1 MTTLRSE
8 NGWLA
13 PGGAFYPCA
22 LAEHGKTIL
31 ELIASTE
38 DEAIDIGWL
47 RLFNGEWSVLNA
59 NRPVTFVQ
67 FGVLK
72 DWHAA
77 HVRVMPDWV
86 HKA

>member
-22 LAEHGKTIL
+22 IAEHAKTIL
-31 ELIASTE
+31 ELISSTE
-38 DEAIDIGWL
+38 EEAFDLGWL
-47 RLFNGEWSVLNA
+47 RLGDCDWFTPHDD
-59 NRPVTFVQ
+59 RPVTFVQ
-67 FGVLK
+67 YGVLK

-77 HVRVMPDWV
+77 HVRVLPEWV
-86 HKA
+86 FIA